1 MQKSLA
7 EINTI
12 LKEHRA
18 EICQKY
24 NIKEI
29 GIFGSYVRGE
39 QQQQSDIDILVE
51 FTEPIGL
58 FEFVHLKNLLSEL
71 LGNNV
76 DLVMK
81 TAIKPK
87 AKQNILQETIYV

>member
-1 MQKSLA
+1 MKKSLT

-12 LKEHRA
+12 LKQHL
-18 EICQKY
+18 
-24 NIKEI
+24 KEI
-29 GIFGSYVRGE
+29 SEQYKVKELGIFGSYIRGE
-39 QQQQSDIDILVE
+39 EQQLSDIDILVD

-71 LGNNV
+71 LESNV

-81 TAIKPK
+81 NAIKPS
-87 AKQNILQETIYV
+87 AKQNILKETIYV